1 MFAMVRSHRPRRALP
16 AGLPGRRRPA
26 APRRTA
32 IVLGLAVALTFP
44 VASASGA
51 TIVVDPGGTLVY
63 SAAAG
68 RTTFLDI
75 RRDTP
80 GGTTFT
86 LTRNPANSTS
96 DTDAITPGA
105 GCVAVGGGGATYRC
119 SGAQRLS
126 ATLLDQADQLRA
138 DIPAT
143 IDAGDGDDFVLTGT
157 HDDTL
162 VGGEGD
168 DRLLDS
174 GGNNKLDGGAG
185 DDSLQSGDGS
195 DTVVAGDGND
205 GVFGDGGTDT
215 VLGGGGDDSLA
226 GGDGADSLSG
236 GDGNDRFFNR
246 NVTVADPSAGTSS
259 PVDTGDTYDGGT
271 GFDRLITYS
280 TLNDNIAF
288 TSVARDMTV
297 TLDDQANDGSAGEA
311 DNVRATV
318 EAVSAETPTFSED
331 PVPKGTANDTLVG
344 SAGVNDLSGGL
355 GNDRIDGGR
364 GNDVLSG
371 NAGDDTIDARDGF
384 ADFVSCGAGN
394 DVANVDTLDEI
405 SPDCETVNRVDVGNA
420 NEDRP
425 PAIALATPA
434 DNATLT
440 TRAPTTLTASVGDDK
455 GIARV
460 VYLVNGRVLCAATVA
475 PYSCA
480 YQPRGADVG
489 RTAITAIAI
498 DTSQQTATV
507 VKTVN
512 VGLFAPVNVSETVTP
527 GRDKRAPFRFTAR
540 GQIALPATVTAAQ
553 GCGDGLVSVQVK
565 VGSKTVST
573 RRAKLSATCSYS
585 VSVTF
590 RDRKRFGRARALK
603 FTARFT
609 GNKVLDQAQSPSRTV
624 RIR

>member
-1 MFAMVRSHRPRRALP
+1 M
-16 AGLPGRRRPA
+16 
-26 APRRTA
+26 
-32 IVLGLAVALTFP
+32 
-44 VASASGA
+44 
-51 TIVVDPGGTLVY
+51 
-63 SAAAG
+63 
-68 RTTFLDI
+68 
-75 RRDTP
+75 
-80 GGTTFT
+80 
-86 LTRNPANSTS
+86 
-96 DTDAITPGA
+96 
-105 GCVAVGGGGATYRC
+105 
-119 SGAQRLS
+119 
-126 ATLLDQADQLRA
+126 
-138 DIPAT
+138 
-143 IDAGDGDDFVLTGT
+143 
-157 HDDTL
+157 
-162 VGGEGD
+162 
-168 DRLLDS
+168 
-174 GGNNKLDGGAG
+174 
-185 DDSLQSGDGS
+185 
-195 DTVVAGDGND
+195 
-205 GVFGDGGTDT
+205 
-215 VLGGGGDDSLA
+215 
-226 GGDGADSLSG
+226 
-236 GDGNDRFFNR
+236 
-246 NVTVADPSAGTSS
+246 
-259 PVDTGDTYDGGT
+259 
-271 GFDRLITYS
+271 
-280 TLNDNIAF
+280 
-288 TSVARDMTV
+288 ARDLTV
-297 TLDDQANDGSAGEA
+297 TLDDQANDGSAGEN

-318 EAVSAETPTFSED
+318 EAVSAETPTFSDETLPD
-331 PVPKGTANDTLVG
+331 GTANDTLVG
-344 SAGVNDLSGGL
+344 SAGINDLSGGL

-405 SPDCETVNRVDVGNA
+405 STDCETVNRVDVGNA

-434 DNATLT
+434 DNATLST
-440 TRAPTTLTASVGDDK
+440 KAPTTLTATVGDDK

-460 VYLVNGRVLCAATVA
+460 LYLVNGRVLCAATAA

-480 YQPRGADVG
+480 YQPRGGDVG

-512 VGLFAPVNVSETVTP
+512 VGLFAPVNLSETVTP

-573 RRAKLSATCSYS
+573 RRAKLSGTCSYS

-609 GNKVLDQAQSPSRTV
+609 GNKVLDQAQSSSRTV